1 MIVSIENNN
10 IIIKNDIIDKFFIE
24 NLSNSN
30 IILYENQFTLIMNYY
45 SK

>member
-1 MIVSIENNN
+1 MITSIENNY
-10 IIIKNDIIDKFFIE
+10 IIIKNDNNDKFFIE
-24 NLSNSN
+24 NLLNSN